1 MFDRL
6 IDLLMSCTKVIPQFK
21 TIPPDEAGV
30 VTRFGRYVKTLD
42 EGGHFRFHWPI
53 MHEIMTILVTRQL
66 IDVPTQSCM
75 TADGKSV
82 HLDTSIEYIID
93 NPRKALLCVEDHDK
107 QLQEIA
113 GDAFRKVIAGY
124 SLECCVN
131 SMNLIT
137 DIVFE
142 MIETVAE
149 KEYGV
154 VIIDILVPS
163 FVQSKTLR
171 LIQ

>member
-6 IDLLMSCTKVIPQFK
+6 IDILMSCAKVIPQFK

-42 EGGHFRFHWPI
+42 QGGHFRFHWPI
-53 MHEIMTILVTRQL
+53 MHGIMTILVTRQL
-66 IDVPTQSCM
+66 IDVPTQSC
-75 TADGKSV
+75 TTGDGKSV
-82 HLDTSIEYIID
+82 HLDASIEYVID
-93 NPRKALLCVEDHDK
+93 NPRKALLNVEDHDK

-113 GDAFRKVIAGY
+113 GDTFRKVIAGC
-124 SLECCVN
+124 SLECCTN

-137 DIVFE
+137 DEVFE
-142 MIETVAE
+142 KIEEIAE

-154 VIIDILVPS
+154 VILDILVPS
-163 FVQSKTLR
+163 FTKSRTLR